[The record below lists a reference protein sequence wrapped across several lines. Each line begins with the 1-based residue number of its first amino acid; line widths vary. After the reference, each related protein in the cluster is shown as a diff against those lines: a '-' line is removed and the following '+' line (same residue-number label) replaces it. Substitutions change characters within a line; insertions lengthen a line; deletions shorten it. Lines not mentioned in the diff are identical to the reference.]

1 MATGTTGAPGNI
13 PYPVGSDQYA
23 LTSDLAGMA
32 SQTNLALVNAVADAV
47 STAQWSRGILP
58 AGANLATIQP
68 GAYSVP
74 TFAAA
79 QGISPALPTEA
90 LGAGS
95 LVIHPGTTY
104 RSIEFVPIG
113 VTIRPKPIWR
123 NELNTGLNPP
133 WYGWHR
139 VDAGAALPAPLNTDL
154 ITVLGDSQSDATVAG
169 NWVGVAEPLITQSFV
184 KWARSGDDTNA
195 VGIRAGFVKPLVTV
209 AGGVIP
215 ASGAVTVTT
224 AEQLQLRDNRVLVS
238 GTIAGVVG
246 SLRHDAGGSFTFTR
260 AEAGSAVTVAGPT
273 RFESS
278 FTTAASVIVVWMGGN
293 DITQGSAGTSASIAD
308 HIVGNYRAAVEW
320 GAKKGQTV
328 VVAGLTNRRDGGDAS
343 FQQVLDVN
351 ARLRALYPDRF
362 LNVQGYLSQHALAD
376 AGITSTQADRD
387 AMARG
392 MIPPSLFLADGVH
405 LTTAAYQALGA
416 KRIAPWLVASGYAA
430 ATGLLPPPAP
440 IVPPAASEPGSTDW
454 TAAIAALNAAAA

>member
-47 STAQWSRGILP
+47 ETAQWSRGVLP

-74 TFAAA
+74 TYSAA
-79 QGISPALPTEA
+79 QGVSPALPTEA

-104 RSIEFVPIG
+104 RTIEFVPIG
-113 VTIRPKPIWR
+113 VTLRPKPIWR
-123 NELNTGLNPP
+123 NELNTGLTPP

-154 ITVLGDSQSDATVAG
+154 ITLLGDSQSDPAVVGNWPSVAG
-169 NWVGVAEPLITQSFV
+169 PLIAQTFINQ
-184 KWARSGDDTNA
+184 ARSGDDSNA
-195 VGIRAGFVKPLVTV
+195 VGIRAGWVKPLVTV

-224 AEQLQLRDNRVLVS
+224 AEQLQLRDNRVLVAGS
-238 GTIAGVVG
+238 IAGVVG
-246 SLRHDAGGSFTFTR
+246 SFRHDSGGSFTFTR
-260 AEAGSAVTVAGPT
+260 AEPGAAVSVSGPT
-273 RFESS
+273 RFESA

-293 DITQGSAGTSASIAD
+293 DFNQGSTGTSSSIAD

-328 VVAGLTNRRDGGDAS
+328 LVAGVTNRRDGDDAS
-343 FQQVLDVN
+343 FAQVMDVN
-351 ARLRALYPDRF
+351 NRLRALYPDRF

-376 AGITSTQADRD
+376 AGVTPTQADQD

-392 MIPPSLFLADGVH
+392 AIPPSLFLADGVH
-405 LTTAAYQALGA
+405 LTTTAYQALGS

-430 ATGLLPPPAP
+430 AVAPLPPPAP
-440 IVPPAASEPGSTDW
+440 VAVPAATEPGSTDW
-454 TAAIAALNAAAA
+454 AAAIAALNSAAA